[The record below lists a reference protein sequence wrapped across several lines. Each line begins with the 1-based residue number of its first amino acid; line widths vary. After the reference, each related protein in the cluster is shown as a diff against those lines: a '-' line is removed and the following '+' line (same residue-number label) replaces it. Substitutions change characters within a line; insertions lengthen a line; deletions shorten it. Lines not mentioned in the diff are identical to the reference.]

1 MGIIQ
6 LNDLKLGNVD
16 ISDKFQLV
24 LGIPYAP
31 CMLQYGTIYQH
42 LQQNRLYFVTKYDI
56 DWANMGSA

>member
-56 DWANMGSA
+56 D